1 MKTLNERVNEVV
13 KIAVSDNN
21 ALYMADVKKRIEKE
35 LSENKEYQKL
45 VKAVETFKR
54 NYYNKDTEYKEV
66 SRLNLRAAFRAAS
79 KMVKGINIPF
89 EYTDDDERVNKLL
102 ESNFVDTDARLAS
115 LICKSNELFTF
126 KVGRSRK
133 PIQYEEWTDEEKE
146 QINTLV
152 SLGILTEQEAK
163 QKLTY
168 GKIKK

>member
-66 SRLNLRAAFRAAS
+66 SRLNLRAAFRAA
-79 KMVKGINIPF
+79 
-89 EYTDDDERVNKLL
+89 
-102 ESNFVDTDARLAS
+102 
-115 LICKSNELFTF
+115 
-126 KVGRSRK
+126 
-133 PIQYEEWTDEEKE
+133 
-146 QINTLV
+146 
-152 SLGILTEQEAK
+152 
-163 QKLTY
+163 
-168 GKIKK
+168 